1 MASERDISKRV
12 ESCSAFEFQLKDT
25 MIAIWSN
32 EYDEDHNKEGIINL
46 STAHNEAIQD
56 LITEKLN
63 QPDFMTWDSTM
74 LPYNGHRNGSLRL
87 RKALSEFLSCCSGQ
101 KAPETLDPE
110 KFIVLNGVTSALSA
124 MAYVLC
130 DNGDT
135 ILTPAP
141 MYGAIPRD
149 LLFQYGAKTYPV
161 HLSSKAGP
169 DGREPFELT
178 VPLLESALEKAKEEG
193 HNVRALLLVNPVNP
207 YGTVYTK
214 QQVLEYLTFCKRHDL
229 HCVLDEIYAASIYDE
244 SVESSSV
251 FTLHSD
257 ELPDKTK
264 THVIWGMAKDFGM
277 PGSPFGAVYSWNPRV
292 LAGLGQLVDFY
303 QIPSFIQIALAKLLE
318 DKEWLKSYLPTH
330 NKMLMESATIVME
343 TLKELDVPFVKP
355 SAGLFIWADF
365 RKIITNVS
373 KQTEKQFAFHCLDH
387 GLGLAPGAAFYYNEF
402 GWIRLVHALP
412 KCKLIEGMKRLKA
425 ACATFQTNNITHAN

>member
-12 ESCSAFEFQLKDT
+12 ESCSSFEFQLRDINTAYGRNKF
-25 MIAIWSN
+25 
-32 EYDEDHNKEGIINL
+32 DENHNKEGIINL
-46 STAHNEAIQD
+46 ATAYNDAVRD

-74 LPYNGHRNGSLRL
+74 LPYGDRNGSLRL
-87 RKALSEFLSCCSGQ
+87 RKALSGFLSSCSGQ
-101 KAPETLDPE
+101 KAPETLDPD

-130 DNGDT
+130 DKGDT

-149 LLFQYGAKTYPV
+149 LLFQYGAKTFPV
-161 HLSSKAGP
+161 YLSSKAEL

-178 VPLLESALEKAKEEG
+178 VPLLESALEKAKQEG
-193 HNVRALLLVNPVNP
+193 HNVRALFLVNPANP
-207 YGTVYTK
+207 NGTVYTK
-214 QQVLEYLTFCKRHDL
+214 RQVLEYLTFCKRHDL
-229 HCVLDEIYAASIYDE
+229 HCVIDEIYAASIFEE
-244 SVESSSV
+244 SVESSSI
-251 FTLHSD
+251 FTWHSD

-277 PGSPFGAVYSWNPRV
+277 PGCPLGVVYTLNPRV
-292 LAGLGQLVDFY
+292 LAGLGLVIEFS
-303 QIPSFIQIALAKLLE
+303 QVPIFIQIAVAKLLE
-318 DKEWLKSYLPTH
+318 DKEWLKMYLPTH

-365 RKIITNVS
+365 RKIIRSAS
-373 KQTEKQFAFHCLDH
+373 KESEKQFAIHCLNH
-387 GLGLAPGAAFYYNEF
+387 GLAIAPGAAFYYNEF

-412 KCKLIEGMKRLKA
+412 KYKLIKGMKRLKA
-425 ACATFQTNNITHAN
+425 ACASFHTTSKL